1 MAADLKGGGDGSP
14 SLIRTHHG
22 AATQRR
28 QPVKSIHHQLN
39 PSHSPQLP
47 LSLIFLTC
55 PPSPAHLFHFC
66 HISTQHICACAHAPT
81 MRRSLTFSNAPTAAP
96 PPPSLFS
103 VVLMHWG
110 GLCAQA
116 MRRAVPP
123 LRRAVRRWPV
133 SAQLTVLNI
142 SSFT

>member
-28 QPVKSIHHQLN
+28 QPVKSIHHRLN
-39 PSHSPQLP
+39 PSHSPRLP

-66 HISTQHICACAHAPT
+66 HICTQHICARAHAPT
-81 MRRSLTFSNAPTAAP
+81 MRRSLTLPNAPTAAP
-96 PPPSLFS
+96 PPPLFS